1 MLEAKSNKEI
11 LKIKTSMLGFTP
23 GQVVSITLGM
33 IAGSITYY
41 VLPVPDFF
49 KLPVVAVVI
58 IFICSFGFV
67 NVDGMNV
74 WQIIRAMISTWRM
87 NRHPLVLRGRREDYN
102 GSDNNNAE
110 RPDTGPNEK
119 NKKSGYYTH

>member
-1 MLEAKSNKEI
+1 MLEAKPNKEI

-23 GQVVSITLGM
+23 GQIASVTVGM
-33 IAGSITYY
+33 IAGSITYF

-49 KLPVVAVVI
+49 KIPVIAVIVV
-58 IFICSFGFV
+58 FICSFGFV

-87 NRHPLVLRGRREDYN
+87 HRHPLVLRGRREDYN
-102 GSDNNNAE
+102 GSDNSNAVRPVE
-110 RPDTGPNEK
+110 RPDEN
-119 NKKSGYYTH
+119 NKKSGHHTH